1 MEKQNLTNNN
11 DEERINL
18 LQSIGRDV
26 DENGKSYTVFSM
38 NQEEPEDMMNPDP
51 VSGLSHI
58 LRYAYG
64 LKGG

>member
-1 MEKQNLTNNN
+1 MEKH
-11 DEERINL
+11 ERINL

-26 DENGKSYTVFSM
+26 DE
-38 NQEEPEDMMNPDP
+38 EPEDKMTPDP

-64 LKGG
+64 LKNGV